1 MICLANKVSLVLPKI
16 TDPPDI
22 QVINTALTTLANA
35 VNAVIDENN
44 KQLTFVSSSN
54 GVIEVEVVNASA
66 LNEKESEET
75 NL

>member
-1 MICLANKVSLVLPKI
+1 MICLANKVSLVLPKT

-44 KQLTFVSSSN
+44 KQLTYISSAN